1 MDEKY
6 GSGLPDLSGEPPG
19 SESDGMNRDT
29 ASSSADPEYSGF
41 DIDLP
46 ESVDD
51 PLLLDGSPK
60 VKPEDVVEGDLD
72 LSFFGEEHVDGEET
86 ALHKDVREFFTVF
99 VKTIRAAHLYVQGNP
114 LLHRFFGDLRNRL
127 EKMWSG
133 VESLS
138 FTVHESEIAWQTR
151 SVYKGRPGG
160 QDNLAF
166 QLYKDGIRRFEFLPG
181 VESDEIRRFI
191 DILRLSRTLRGDEED
206 LLTLMWN
213 EDFECIRYEYV
224 DVLGEEPPLPSGGID
239 AVEMDAE
246 LPLLPEL
253 ELSPEL
259 QSPTLREDFEPSLYF
274 LGEEEVATL
283 QRELQR
289 EWQRPVRRDVMLAVL
304 DQYEMGDVERRGEIA
319 EILSQMLPRFLAE
332 GEFGDA
338 AFIVS
343 ELRDVGERRGDPD
356 VASQVDKIVAELSD
370 PVVVDQLVRVM
381 EDGSVDPKC
390 DELATLLNALKSQ
403 AIEVLIRA
411 LPTMTRAEARE
422 QLGSTLDRL
431 ASLNPGLMSEFV
443 KSEDPR
449 VAAETARIAARL
461 RMVEIADAI
470 ASLLD
475 RSNPEVRL
483 AAVEALVALR
493 SSKAGNPLIKALED
507 ESRDV
512 RIAGARGLAELRYSP
527 GAKDLEQLVTSKDL
541 LRRDLT
547 EQLAV
552 FEAYAVTAGEKGTKL
567 LARMLNGRRFFWIR
581 YPTRMRACAARALG
595 LVGGDEA
602 GQALAVAQR
611 TRDPMVLAAVH
622 AARRGSDG
630 ESENENADR

>member
-6 GSGLPDLSGEPPG
+6 GGSMPDLNGEPPEP
-19 SESDGMNRDT
+19 ESDGGGRET
-29 ASSSADPEYSGF
+29 AAPSADLEYTGF

-46 ESVDD
+46 ESTGD
-51 PLLLDGSPK
+51 PLVLDGAPS
-60 VKPEDVVEGDLD
+60 VSPEDAIEGDLD
-72 LSFFGEEHVDGEET
+72 LSFFGEQPVDAEEST
-86 ALHKDVREFFTVF
+86 LHKEVREFFTVF
-99 VKTIRAAHLYVQGNP
+99 MKTIRAAHLYVQGNP
-114 LLHRFFGDLRNRL
+114 LLHRFFGDLRKRL
-127 EKMWSG
+127 EAMWSG
-133 VESLS
+133 VETLS
-138 FTVHESEIAWQTR
+138 FTVRESEIAWQNR
-151 SVYKGRPGG
+151 AVYHGRPGG

-181 VESDEIRRFI
+181 VERDEIRRFI

-213 EDFECIRYEYV
+213 EDFEFIRYEYV
-224 DVLGEEPPLPSGGID
+224 DVLGDEPPLPSGGID

-246 LPLLPEL
+246 LPMLPEL

-274 LGEEEVATL
+274 LGEEEVAAL

-304 DQYEMGDVERRGEIA
+304 DQYEMGDAERRGEIA
-319 EILSQMLPRFLAE
+319 DILSQMLPRFLAE
-332 GEFGDA
+332 GDFGDA

-343 ELRDVGERRGDPD
+343 ELREVGEKRGDPE
-356 VASQVDKIVAELSD
+356 VAGQVDKIVAELSD

-381 EDGSVDPKC
+381 EDGSIDPKC
-390 DELATLLNALKSQ
+390 DELATLLNALKSE

-411 LPTMTRAEARE
+411 LPTMTRTEARE
-422 QLGSTLDRL
+422 QLGATLDRL
-431 ASLNPGLMSEFV
+431 ASMNPEMMAEFV

-449 VAAETARIAARL
+449 VAAESARIVARL
-461 RMVEIADAI
+461 KLVEIADAI

-507 ESRDV
+507 EGRDV
-512 RIAGARGLAELRYSP
+512 RIAAARGLAELKYNP
-527 GAKDLEQLVTSKDL
+527 GAKDLERLVTGKEL

-595 LVGGDEA
+595 IVGGDEA
-602 GQALAVAQR
+602 SRALALAQR
-611 TRDPMVLAAVH
+611 SRDPMVLSAVH
-622 AARRGSDG
+622 AARRGSDA
-630 ESENENADR
+630 EKDNAKR

>member
-6 GSGLPDLSGEPPG
+6 SSGLPNLSDEPPEPKPGEG
-19 SESDGMNRDT
+19 SQDSG
-29 ASSSADPEYSGF
+29 SSASEPAYTGF

-46 ESVDD
+46 ESTPEAFLPEGAPIVNE
-51 PLLLDGSPK
+51 
-60 VKPEDVVEGDLD
+60 EDVIEGDLD
-72 LSFFGEEHVDGEET
+72 LSFFGADERDEEDT
-86 ALHKDVREFFTVF
+86 ALHKAVREFFTVF

-114 LLHRFFGDLRNRL
+114 LLHRFFDELGQRL
-127 EKMWSG
+127 QKMWSG
-133 VESLS
+133 TECLS
-138 FTVHESEIAWQTR
+138 FMIHESQIAWQNR
-151 SVYKGRPGG
+151 PVYQGRPGG

-166 QLYKDGIRRFEFLPG
+166 QLYKDGIRRIEFLPG
-181 VESDEIRRFI
+181 VEADEMRRFI
-191 DILRLSRTLRGDEED
+191 EVLRLSRTLRGDEED

-213 EDFECIRYEYV
+213 EDFEFIRYEYV

-246 LPLLPEL
+246 LPMLPEL

-259 QSPTLREDFEPSLYF
+259 QNPTLREDFEPSLYF
-274 LGEEEVATL
+274 LGEEEVAAL

-304 DQYEMGDVERRGEIA
+304 DQYEMGDAERRSEIA
-319 EILSQMLPRFLAE
+319 TILGQMLPRFLAE

-343 ELRDVGERRGDPD
+343 ELRGIGERGDDPA
-356 VASQVDKIVAELSD
+356 VATQVDKIVAELSE

-381 EDGSVDPKC
+381 EDGSIDPKC
-390 DELATLLNALKSQ
+390 DELATLLSALKPQ

-411 LPTMTRAEARE
+411 LPTMTRADARE
-422 QLGSTLDRL
+422 QLGNTLDRL
-431 ASLNPGLMSEFV
+431 ASMNPGLMAEFIM
-443 KSEDPR
+443 SEDPR

-461 RMVEIADAI
+461 KMVEVADAV

-475 RSNPEVRL
+475 RSNTDVRL

-493 SSKAGNPLIKALED
+493 SSQAGAPLIRALRD
-507 ESRDV
+507 EGRDV
-512 RIAGARGLAELRYSP
+512 RIAAARGLAELKYSP
-527 GAKDLEQLVTSKDL
+527 GAKDLELLVTNKDL
-541 LRRDLT
+541 QRRDLT

-552 FEAYAVTAGEKGTKL
+552 FEAYALTAGEKGTRL
-567 LARMLNGRRFFWIR
+567 LARMLNGRRFLWIR

-595 LVGGDEA
+595 LVGGEEA
-602 GQALAVAQR
+602 RKALDIAVG
-611 TRDPMVLAAVH
+611 TRDPMVMSAVH
-622 AARRGSDG
+622 SARRGPDG
-630 ESENENADR
+630 EKHDDNR

>member
-6 GSGLPDLSGEPPG
+6 GSGLPDLSDDSHE
-19 SESDGMNRDT
+19 SESSGGSREVD
-29 ASSSADPEYSGF
+29 APSAEPEYTGF
-41 DIDLP
+41 DLDLP
-46 ESVDD
+46 ESTGD
-51 PLLLDGSPK
+51 PLLLDGTPNVNASE
-60 VKPEDVVEGDLD
+60 VIESDLD
-72 LSFFGEEHVDGEET
+72 LSFIGGEAVDEGES

-99 VKTIRAAHLYVQGNP
+99 IKTIRAAHLYVQGNP
-114 LLHRFFGDLRNRL
+114 LLHRFFGDLGKRL
-127 EKMWSG
+127 EKMWGG

-138 FTVHESEIAWQTR
+138 FVVRESEITWQKR
-151 SVYKGRPGG
+151 AVYKGRPGG

-166 QLYKDGIRRFEFLPG
+166 QLYKDGIRRIEFLPG
-181 VESDEIRRFI
+181 VERDEMRRFI
-191 DILRLSRTLRGDEED
+191 DVLRLSRTVRGDEED

-213 EDFECIRYEYV
+213 EDFEYIRYEYV
-224 DVLGEEPPLPSGGID
+224 DVLGDEPPLPSGGLD

-246 LPLLPEL
+246 LPMLPEL

-274 LGEEEVATL
+274 LGEEEVAAL

-304 DQYEMGDVERRGEIA
+304 DQYEMGDGERRGEIA
-319 EILSQMLPRFLAE
+319 DILSQMLPRFLAE

-343 ELRDVGERRGDPD
+343 ELREIGEKRGDPD
-356 VASQVDKIVAELSD
+356 VTSQVDKIVAELSD
-370 PVVVDQLVRVM
+370 PIVVDQLVRVM
-381 EDGSVDPKC
+381 EDGSIDPKC
-390 DELATLLNALKSQ
+390 DDLATLLSALKPQ

-411 LPTMTRAEARE
+411 LPTMTRPDARE
-422 QLGSTLDRL
+422 QLSDTLDRL
-431 ASLNPGLMSEFV
+431 ASMNPGLMAEFV
-443 KSEDPR
+443 KSDDPR

-461 RMVEIADAI
+461 KMVEISDAI
-470 ASLLD
+470 ASLLT
-475 RSNPEVRL
+475 RPVSEVRL

-493 SSKAGNPLIKALED
+493 SSTAGNPLIKALRD

-512 RIAGARGLAELRYSP
+512 RIAAARGLAELKYSP
-527 GAKDLEQLVTSKDL
+527 GAKNLELLVVGKDL
-541 LRRDLT
+541 LRTDLT

-602 GQALAVAQR
+602 SKALETAQR
-611 TRDPMVLAAVH
+611 TRDPMVLSAVH
-622 AARRGSDG
+622 AARRGSERETDDA
-630 ESENENADR
+630 NR

>member
-1 MDEKY
+1 
-6 GSGLPDLSGEPPG
+6 
-19 SESDGMNRDT
+19 
-29 ASSSADPEYSGF
+29 
-41 DIDLP
+41 
-46 ESVDD
+46 
-51 PLLLDGSPK
+51 LDGTPN
-60 VKPEDVVEGDLD
+60 VNPGDVIESDLD
-72 LSFFGEEHVDGEET
+72 LSFLGGEAVDEGES
-86 ALHKDVREFFTVF
+86 ALHKEVREFFTVF

-114 LLHRFFGDLRNRL
+114 LLHRFFGDLGKRL
-127 EKMWSG
+127 ERMWDG

-138 FTVHESEIAWQTR
+138 FVVHESQIKWQKR
-151 SVYKGRPGG
+151 PVYQGRPGG

-166 QLYKDGIRRFEFLPG
+166 QLYKDGIRRIEFLPG
-181 VESDEIRRFI
+181 VETDEMRQFI

-213 EDFECIRYEYV
+213 EDFEFIRYEYV
-224 DVLGEEPPLPSGGID
+224 DVLGDEPPLPSGGLD

-246 LPLLPEL
+246 LPMLPEL

-274 LGEEEVATL
+274 LGEEEVAAL

-304 DQYEMGDVERRGEIA
+304 DQYEMGDAERCSEIA
-319 EILSQMLPRFLAE
+319 DILSQMLPRFLAE

-343 ELRDVGERRGDPD
+343 ELREVGEKRGDPD
-356 VASQVDKIVAELSD
+356 VANQVDKIVAELSD

-381 EDGSVDPKC
+381 EDGSIDPKC
-390 DELATLLNALKSQ
+390 DELATLLHALKPQ

-411 LPTMTRAEARE
+411 LPGMTRPDARE
-422 QLGSTLDRL
+422 QLSDTLDRL
-431 ASLNPGLMSEFV
+431 ASMNPGLMAEFV
-443 KSEDPR
+443 KSDDPR

-461 RMVEIADAI
+461 KMVEIADAI

-475 RSNPEVRL
+475 RPASEVRL

-493 SSKAGNPLIKALED
+493 SSTAGNPLIKALKD

-512 RIAGARGLAELRYSP
+512 RIAAARGLTELKYGP
-527 GAKDLEQLVTSKDL
+527 GAKNLELLVTSKEL
-541 LRRDLT
+541 LRTDLT

-567 LARMLNGRRFFWIR
+567 LTRMLNGRRFFWIR

-602 GQALAVAQR
+602 RKALQAAQR
-611 TRDPMVLAAVH
+611 TRDPMVLSAVH
-622 AARRGSDG
+622 AARRGSEG
-630 ESENENADR
+630 ETENA

>member
-6 GSGLPDLSGEPPG
+6 GSGLPDLSDDSQE
-19 SESDGMNRDT
+19 SESSGGSRE
-29 ASSSADPEYSGF
+29 AEAPAAEPEYTGF
-41 DIDLP
+41 DLDLP
-46 ESVDD
+46 ESTGD
-51 PLLLDGSPK
+51 PLLLDGTPDGSPGE
-60 VKPEDVVEGDLD
+60 VIEGDLD
-72 LSFFGEEHVDGEET
+72 LSFFGGEAVEEEES
-86 ALHKDVREFFTVF
+86 ALHKEVREFFTVF

-114 LLHRFFGDLRNRL
+114 LLHRFFGDLGKRL
-127 EKMWSG
+127 DRMWSG
-133 VESLS
+133 VETLS
-138 FTVHESEIAWQTR
+138 FVIHESSITWQKR
-151 SVYKGRPGG
+151 PVYQGRPGG

-166 QLYKDGIRRFEFLPG
+166 QLYKDGIRRIEFLPG
-181 VESDEIRRFI
+181 VETDEMRRFI

-213 EDFECIRYEYV
+213 EDFEYIRYEYV
-224 DVLGEEPPLPSGGID
+224 DVLGDEPPLPSGGLD

-246 LPLLPEL
+246 LPMLPEL

-274 LGEEEVATL
+274 LGEEEVAAL

-304 DQYEMGDVERRGEIA
+304 DQYEMGDAERRGEIA
-319 EILSQMLPRFLAE
+319 DILSQMLPRFLAE

-343 ELRDVGERRGDPD
+343 ELREVGEKRSDPD

-381 EDGSVDPKC
+381 EDGSIDPKC
-390 DELATLLNALKSQ
+390 DELATLLHALKPR

-411 LPTMTRAEARE
+411 LPTMTRPDARE
-422 QLGSTLDRL
+422 QLGDTLDRL
-431 ASLNPGLMSEFV
+431 ASMNPGLMGEFV
-443 KSEDPR
+443 KSDDPR

-461 RMVEIADAI
+461 KMVEISDAI

-475 RSNPEVRL
+475 RPASEVRL

-493 SSKAGNPLIKALED
+493 SSTAGGPLIKALSD

-512 RIAGARGLAELRYSP
+512 RIAAARGLAELKYTP
-527 GAKDLEQLVTSKDL
+527 GAKNLELLVTSKEL

-602 GQALAVAQR
+602 SKALEVAQR
-611 TRDPMVLAAVH
+611 SRDPMVLSAVH

-630 ESENENADR
+630 EADHADR